1 MLCQII
7 VSDQIVQ
14 DLTGE
19 IMFYPLRPYCASLQE
34 MDMDL
39 LKVEY
44 RSLMIY
50 SEAKGVRSAKGP
62 L

>member
-1 MLCQII
+1 MKDY
-7 VSDQIVQ
+7 V
-14 DLTGE
+14 
-19 IMFYPLRPYCASLQE
+19 YPLRPYCASLQD

-50 SEAKGVRSAKGP
+50 SEAKGGAERKGP
-62 L
+62 VMNNNIGPLTATAS